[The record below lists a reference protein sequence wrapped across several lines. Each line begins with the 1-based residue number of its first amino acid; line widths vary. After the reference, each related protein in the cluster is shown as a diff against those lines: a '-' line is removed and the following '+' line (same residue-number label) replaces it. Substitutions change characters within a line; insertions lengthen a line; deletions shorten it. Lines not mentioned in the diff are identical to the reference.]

1 MPVGLS
7 TLLNRQNSAASVAS
21 GGCLLSNGGQ
31 KTEKLEGR
39 RDAPLLSLAS
49 EGFTKANKN

>member
-7 TLLNRQNSAASVAS
+7 TLLNWQNSAASVAS
-21 GGCLLSNGGQ
+21 GGCVSNGGQ